1 MRGTQR
7 KREWT
12 GTKLWLHQEKKNYS
26 KLHVTTCVS
35 LHVQIRLT
43 NSESRD
49 ESKAR
54 KTLST
59 YNDLRF
65 RSRSCWDLVGSE
77 NGNRPDS
84 PMKIR
89 PVQEQDGRWSATYSN
104 SPSTIRTPSPY
115 HIPRNFLLVLDFR
128 PTCHH
133 LAMFDGFYASFSV
146 ILERVTLLLL
156 SSFQIIDRLFKKF
169 V

>member
-1 MRGTQR
+1 MNPRH
-7 KREWT
+7 E
-12 GTKLWLHQEKKNYS
+12 
-26 KLHVTTCVS
+26 
-35 LHVQIRLT
+35 
-43 NSESRD
+43 
-49 ESKAR
+49 
-54 KTLST
+54 TLST
-59 YNDLRF
+59 RQRSDSDREAAETWKVLFNAMIRSSPAYSRKKRHGRF
-65 RSRSCWDLVGSE
+65 REWEV
-77 NGNRPDS
+77 GNRPDS

-89 PVQEQDGRWSATYSN
+89 PVQEQDGRWPATYSN

-133 LAMFDGFYASFSV
+133 LAMFDGFYASFSI

-169 V
+169 VQI